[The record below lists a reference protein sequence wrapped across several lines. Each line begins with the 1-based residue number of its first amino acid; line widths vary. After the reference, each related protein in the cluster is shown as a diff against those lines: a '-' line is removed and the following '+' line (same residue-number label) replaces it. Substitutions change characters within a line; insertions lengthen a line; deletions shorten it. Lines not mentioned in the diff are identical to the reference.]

1 MTQDKVA
8 DNATAEK
15 SAATRIVS
23 RYMYGIE
30 YTKVTT
36 NPKRVD
42 RVD

>member
-8 DNATAEK
+8 DNATEEK
-15 SAATRIVS
+15 SAETRTVS
-23 RYMYGIE
+23 RYMNSIE
-30 YTKVTT
+30 YTKVET